1 MVRACA
7 VLVGLAIALTGCT
20 DSKSVKGQNR
30 GQIGGD
36 DADPDAFATVGMKTM
51 PDNMGPIA
59 VSGVGLVYRLPPGMG
74 SSAIPGSWRQ
84 MLEMSLKK
92 QGFTHLKE
100 LLDDPN
106 KTTSLVLVS
115 AIIPPGA
122 RKGELVD
129 VQITLPEDSRTTS
142 LKGGVLLSCDLMDYD
157 TTGNLKSMAKE
168 GRATTPEGSLV
179 LGSTWAKAEGP
190 VVAGTLVSGKTTDRA
205 ERRKEREVQEAIA
218 AGKTDREIAESFGL
232 SLRAAEE
239 LRTRL
244 AGSDDLEPPSLRAG
258 RIWSGARVTQPRPYY
273 FMMKPGD
280 QSIRMASNVAE
291 RLNSTFYG
299 NGDPSLRVAEAKT
312 RELVIVSVPYSYRN
326 NHHRYL
332 LVSRQ
337 VPINPV
343 SNDSFYRRKLEDE
356 LHEPATTITAAIKLE
371 ALGANSKQ
379 ALRVALNNTSPWVR
393 FAAAESLAYLGHTDG
408 AAELAKLAEDHPAL
422 RPQCL
427 KALAASDDAA
437 FSDRLVDLM
446 GSSDPSLRYGAYIAL
461 RLSNEANPAIAGH
474 LLNHSLW
481 LHRVAPGS
489 PGLIHITGDRRAE
502 IVLFGDGVKFNGP
515 FTLPVGPDFTVSMT
529 ADDEVKVTKIISGVA
544 GADVKEAKCPAD
556 VAAVLA
562 TLAKLGGGYAEA
574 VELLKRADAASRL
587 TAAVAIDAIPRQ
599 FSAQQLDAFAKK
611 DPTLLRA
618 NVEVTRVGTA
628 RTDLETAGV
637 DFADPDAEA
646 KPEAPSRAPLSRQPG
661 RIFGP
666 KPTGEPAAG
675 DPLQPVTPAAGTAPP
690 EPAPV
695 APDLSR
701 NPGRLF
707 PKK

>member
-1 MVRACA
+1 MVRSCA

-20 DSKSVKGQNR
+20 DSKSATGQNR
-30 GQIGGD
+30 GQIGGED
-36 DADPDAFATVGMKTM
+36 STDADAFATVGMKTM

-74 SSAIPGSWRQ
+74 SAAQPGSWRQ

-100 LLDDPN
+100 LLEDPN

-115 AIIPPGA
+115 AVIPPGA

-142 LKGGVLLSCDLMDYD
+142 LKGGVLLACDLVDYD
-157 TTGNLKSMAKE
+157 TAGNLRSMVKD
-168 GRATTPEGSLV
+168 GRPSAPEGPLM
-179 LGSTWAKAEGP
+179 LGSVWAKAEGP
-190 VVAGTLVSGKTTDRA
+190 LVAGSMVSGKASDQA
-205 ERRKEREVQEAIA
+205 ERRKEREALEAIA
-218 AGKTDREIAESFGL
+218 SGKTNGEIAEALGL
-232 SLRAAEE
+232 SPRDVEDLRARAA
-239 LRTRL
+239 T
-244 AGSDDLEPPSLRAG
+244 DDLEPPSLRAG

-273 FMMKPGD
+273 FMMKAGD

-291 RLNSTFYG
+291 RLNTTFHA
-299 NGDPSLRVAEAKT
+299 NGDPGLRIAEAKT

-332 LVSRQ
+332 LVARQ

-343 SNDSFYRRKLEDE
+343 SNDSVYRRKLEDE
-356 LHEPATTITAAIKLE
+356 LHNPATAITAAIKLE
-371 ALGANSKQ
+371 ALGVNSRQ
-379 ALRVALNNTSPWVR
+379 AFRVALNNTSPWVR
-393 FAAAESLAYLGHTDG
+393 FAAAEALAYLGHTDG
-408 AAELAKLAEDHPAL
+408 AAELARLAEDHPAL

-446 GSSDPSLRYGAYIAL
+446 SSSDPTLRYGAYIAL

-515 FTLPVGPDFTVSMT
+515 FTLPVGPDFTVSM
-529 ADDEVKVTKIISGVA
+529 ADDEVKITKIVSVA
-544 GADVKEAKCPAD
+544 GNADVKEQKCPAD

-562 TLAKLGGGYAEA
+562 TLCRLGGGYSEA
-574 VELLKRADAASRL
+574 VELLRRADAAQRL
-587 TAAVAIDAIPRQ
+587 TAAVAFDAVPRQ
-599 FSAQQLDAFAKK
+599 FSAQQLDAYAKK
-611 DPTLLRA
+611 DPALIKA
-618 NVEVTRVGTA
+618 NVEVTRVGA
-628 RTDLETAGV
+628 SRTDLETAGV
-637 DFADPDAEA
+637 DFADPEAEA
-646 KPEAPSRAPLSRQPG
+646 KPDAAVRPPLSRQPG

-666 KPTGEPAAG
+666 KPTGEPVAG
-675 DPLQPVTPAAGTAPP
+675 ETLQPVTPAGGTAPP

-695 APDLSR
+695 SELSR